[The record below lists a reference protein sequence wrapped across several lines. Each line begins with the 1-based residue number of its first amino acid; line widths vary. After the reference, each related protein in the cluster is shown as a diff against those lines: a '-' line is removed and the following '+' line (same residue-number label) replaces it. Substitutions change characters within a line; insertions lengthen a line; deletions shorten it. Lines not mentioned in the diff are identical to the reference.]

1 MLLLVLLHFLGMMSK
16 SDKEVIADLI
26 KSLNQTKES
35 APIRYKKELDV
46 EFTPQPDVK
55 IVVNNTKKGLL

>member
-1 MLLLVLLHFLGMMSK
+1 MMSK

-26 KSLNQTKES
+26 KSLSHSKES
-35 APIRYKKELDV
+35 APIRYKEKELDI

-55 IVVNNTKKGLL
+55 LVVNNTKKGLLL

>member
-1 MLLLVLLHFLGMMSK
+1 MMSK

-46 EFTPQPDVK
+46 QFTPQPDVK

>member
-1 MLLLVLLHFLGMMSK
+1 MLLLVLLYSLEMMSK

-46 EFTPQPDVK
+46 EFTPQPDVC
-55 IVVNNTKKGLL
+55 LLYTSPSPRDS

>member
-1 MLLLVLLHFLGMMSK
+1 MLLLVLLHSLGMMSK